1 MKRSQLNLLI
11 EGSLDFFQELGF
23 MVPVWAR
30 WKAADWKDRRDD
42 CSEIIDNMLGWDITD
57 FGSGDF
63 HACGLIMFTLR
74 NGSFNNPAYEKKY
87 AEKIM
92 IVEEGQVTPMHFH
105 WSKREDIINR
115 GGGNLVI
122 QLYNSTKEG
131 GIAKEAVE
139 VKVDGIRTC
148 VEAGGAVTLKP
159 GDSITLVPGL
169 FHKFWG
175 EQGKGKVLVGEVSSV
190 NDDTCDNRFF
200 ETLPRFPSIE
210 EDQEPKYLLAFEY
223 SKYL

>member
-1 MKRSQLNLLI
+1 MKRSQLNELI
-11 EGSLDFFQELGF
+11 GNSLAFFRKLGF
-23 MVPVWAR
+23 EVPVWAR
-30 WKAADWKDRRDD
+30 WNVSDWKGRRDD
-42 CSEIIDNMLGWDITD
+42 CIEIVDNMLGWDITD

-63 HACGLIMFTLR
+63 FSCGLVMFTLR
-74 NGSFNNPAYEKKY
+74 NGSFNNPIYEKKY

-122 QLYNSTKEG
+122 QLYNSTKDG
-131 GIAKEAVE
+131 GFAKEPAE
-139 VKVDGIRTC
+139 VKIDGIRTH
-148 VEAGGAVTLKP
+148 VEAGGSVILKP
-159 GDSITLVPGL
+159 GDSITLVPEL
-169 FHKFWG
+169 YHKFWG
-175 EQGKGKVLVGEVSSV
+175 ESGEGKVLVGEVSSV

-200 ETLPRFPSIE
+200 ETLPRFPAIE
-210 EDQEPKYLLAFEY
+210 EDVDPKYLLAFEY